1 MCPYEEFLA
10 LKRENELAEI
20 FKQEKYDF
28 EQREAV
34 KWQHLVIFREER
46 EERMWWLLSKRKP
59 ASILAS
65 YMVPF
70 WIGHPKILINK
81 YTDGVPELDL
91 AGLSSAQIT
100 IDLFLSHTE
109 PSPF

>member
-10 LKRENELAEI
+10 LKRENELAEL

-28 EQREAV
+28 ERREAV

-46 EERMWWLLSKRKP
+46 EERMWWLLSNRKP

-70 WIGHPKILINK
+70 WIGHSKILINK